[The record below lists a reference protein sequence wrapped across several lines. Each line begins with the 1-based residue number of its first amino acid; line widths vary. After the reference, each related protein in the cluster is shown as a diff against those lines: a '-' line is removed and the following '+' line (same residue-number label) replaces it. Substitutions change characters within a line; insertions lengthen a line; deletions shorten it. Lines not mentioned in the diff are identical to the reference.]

1 MIFIQSSLGRTLGA
15 VLAELR
21 NVDAEM
27 RAGLK
32 TVGKGLGFGLRV

>member
-1 MIFIQSSLGRTLGA
+1 MILNPSSLGRTLGA

-32 TVGKGLGFGLRV
+32 SGR